1 MSTFL
6 ISRLLQG
13 VLVLFGVSL
22 FSFLFIFLSGDPV
35 AGLAQPDWTQEQVE
49 DLRRELGFDRP
60 VWIQYLDYLQRVVR
74 GDFGNSYRQ
83 HQPVFRL
90 LSERLPA
97 TLELALAG
105 FLLSLVVGVPI
116 GVVSAVK
123 RDTLV
128 DQGAMFAALL
138 AQAMPT
144 FWLGIMLILVVGVEL
159 RWLPISGRGTL
170 AHIILPALTL
180 ATYSMARNARLVRSS
195 LLDVLHQDY
204 VRTAHAKGLTGT
216 IVIYKHALRNA
227 LVPVVTVM
235 GLDFG
240 SLLSG
245 AVITEIVFAWPG
257 LGRLIVNAVSSRD
270 LPLVQ
275 GSVLL
280 VGSFFVLINLL
291 VDMSYAVL
299 NPRVRHD

>member
-1 MSTFL
+1 
-6 ISRLLQG
+6 
-13 VLVLFGVSL
+13 
-22 FSFLFIFLSGDPV
+22 
-35 AGLAQPDWTQEQVE
+35 
-49 DLRRELGFDRP
+49 
-60 VWIQYLDYLQRVVR
+60 
-74 GDFGNSYRQ
+74 
-83 HQPVFRL
+83 
-90 LSERLPA
+90 
-97 TLELALAG
+97 
-105 FLLSLVVGVPI
+105 
-116 GVVSAVK
+116 
-123 RDTLV
+123 
-128 DQGAMFAALL
+128 
-138 AQAMPT
+138 
-144 FWLGIMLILVVGVEL
+144 MLILVVGVEL